1 MHVKYASII
10 VNIKATY
17 IALVLCLTVK
27 YSWFVKGVHF
37 LLAVD
42 LHVIKPLAIVDSAI
56 GKVNSLS

>member
-1 MHVKYASII
+1 MQVKYVSII
-10 VNIKATY
+10 VDVKATY
-17 IALVLCLTVK
+17 TALVLCLTVK

-42 LHVIKPLAIVDSAI
+42 LHVIKPLANVDSAI

>member
-1 MHVKYASII
+1 MQVKYVNIT
-10 VNIKATY
+10 VNIKAAH

-42 LHVIKPLAIVDSAI
+42 LHVMKSLAIVDSAI
-56 GKVNSLS
+56 GKFNSLP

>member
-1 MHVKYASII
+1 MQVKYVSIT
-10 VNIKATY
+10 VNVKAY
-17 IALVLCLTVK
+17 IPLVLCLIAK
-27 YSWFVKGVHF
+27 YSWFVKGVHC